1 MLQRSGCS
9 ENVAAST
16 KSGSKKVAVLTVTY
30 SDEVTSVVH
39 KKGVTLETIDDF
51 N

>member
-1 MLQRSGCS
+1 MLLRSGCS

-16 KSGSKKVAVLTVTY
+16 KPGSKKVAVLTITH
-30 SDEVTSVVH
+30 SDEVTSAVH